1 MIFAFCHQ
9 DGPFASRLWDVFV
22 LFLLG
27 VSEAESLIELHQSI
41 RLIVLF
47 VGFYDPDTPPA
58 NVSKPYVE
66 ACKVSTD
73 CQIYP
78 VGDFWQLQIPS
89 IKKNTSK
96 KSKGR
101 V

>member
-9 DGPFASRLWDVFV
+9 DGPFASRFWNVFV

-47 VGFYDPDTPPA
+47 VGFYNPDTPPA

-66 ACKVSTD
+66 ACKVSAHS
-73 CQIYP
+73 QIYA
-78 VGDFWQLQIPS
+78 VWDFW
-89 IKKNTSK
+89 
-96 KSKGR
+96 
-101 V
+101 